1 LNNISNVSSEA
12 ALISQ
17 IKAGMAAA
25 VGSDSVQVTIHFIAV
40 NSLYGG
46 FSSIN
51 ADDII
56 TAYAAMAGIN
66 ISQVTVNNATHSSFI
81 GGRRLSLSQVS
92 PVSSSD
98 AAVGA
103 KVENTDGVDVV
114 AESQRIIVQNSANGL
129 TSQLKLVNPATYA
142 NVSCTLPNTPIAAL
156 SATTVINWA
165 QAAPDVVAIQTQLA
179 SAIGGG
185 ATVIASV
192 TSVTTD
198 TQPPTTPSTD
208 HAAIASMITIWVAA
222 YAFAMS

>member
-25 VGSDSVQVTIHFIAV
+25 VGSDAVEVTIHFIVV

-51 ADDII
+51 TDDII

-66 ISQVTVNNATHSSFI
+66 ISQVTVNNATHSSLSS
-81 GGRRLSLSQVS
+81 GRRLSLSQVS

-98 AAVGA
+98 AAIGA
-103 KVENTDGVDVV
+103 KVENTDGTDVV